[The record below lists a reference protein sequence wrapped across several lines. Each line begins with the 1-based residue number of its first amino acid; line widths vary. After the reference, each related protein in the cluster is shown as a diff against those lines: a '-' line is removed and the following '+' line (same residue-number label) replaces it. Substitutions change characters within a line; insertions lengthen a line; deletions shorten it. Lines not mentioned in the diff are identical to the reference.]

1 MRHLDL
7 VGLQSHGGTNNMI
20 TPQFIGLWLT
30 MSAVVFFVIGIF
42 VSGHCDKYRSAN
54 TLLAFVA
61 QAVGAAI
68 AYAIYS

>member
-1 MRHLDL
+1 
-7 VGLQSHGGTNNMI
+7 MI